1 MFVLIVYLKDK
12 LKEFFGRQSIAIEEM
27 ELYNM
32 EKRGISKLD
41 LKRRNRMQILRVIRE
56 SGPISRVDVAS
67 ALEITRAAVTIIT
80 NEMIEEGVLVEIG
93 EAPVNTEKLQ
103 KGRRKILIDINV
115 NSRFA
120 LGATVDEKE
129 VSIGLTNLNS
139 EILDKAS
146 MIIDD
151 RTTSKD
157 SINYIIETSNEMVE
171 NSALTKDKILG
182 LGVGVVPSM
191 WGKLKIFY
199 KDGVLDFTNFIDK
212 LSGGLDFEI
221 HCGNAIGLMAL
232 ASNDFRTQNGYQ
244 TNQAFIHNGNQV
256 NLAIINKNELSPDY
270 ISYTSTIE
278 KYIVCL
284 NGKQYEGYPN
294 GSVKAELSRT
304 AMLNSFYEIYSK
316 DKTPVLYELTEGDK
330 NKIDTE
336 KVFMSLMRGEESVKS
351 VVDDIISKYTVLI
364 NNLAISHFAKRIV
377 LHNFKLNEKQFDYV
391 KREMIRLVSEEIA
404 DRVVL
409 SKLEGKNNFL
419 GGCALIIQ
427 DNFYVRGGMQ

>member
-1 MFVLIVYLKDK
+1 
-12 LKEFFGRQSIAIEEM
+12 
-27 ELYNM
+27 M

-103 KGRRKILIDINV
+103 KGRRKILIDINI

-139 EILDKAS
+139 EVLDKAS
-146 MIIDD
+146 MVIDD

-157 SINYIIETSNEMVE
+157 IINYIIKTSNEMVE

-244 TNQAFIHNGNQV
+244 TNQVFIHNGNQV
-256 NLAIINKNELSPDY
+256 NLAIINKNELSADY
-270 ISYTSTIE
+270 VSYTSTIE

-284 NGKQYEGYPN
+284 NGKPYEGYPN

-304 AMLNSFYEIYSK
+304 AMLNAVYEIYSK
-316 DKTPVLYELTEGDK
+316 DKTPVLYDVTDGDK
-330 NKIDTE
+330 SKISMDT
-336 KVFMSLMRGEESVKS
+336 VFKALMSKEEPVKNL
-351 VVDDIISKYTVLI
+351 VDDIIAKYTILI

-377 LHNFKLNEKQFDYV
+377 LHNFKLDEKQFDYV
-391 KREMIRLVSEEIA
+391 KREMIRLVSEDIA

-409 SKLEGKNNFL
+409 SKLDGKNNFL

>member
-1 MFVLIVYLKDK
+1 
-12 LKEFFGRQSIAIEEM
+12 
-27 ELYNM
+27 
-32 EKRGISKLD
+32 
-41 LKRRNRMQILRVIRE
+41 
-56 SGPISRVDVAS
+56 
-67 ALEITRAAVTIIT
+67 
-80 NEMIEEGVLVEIG
+80 VEIG

-120 LGATVDEKE
+120 LGVTVDEKE

-146 MIIDD
+146 MVIDD

-157 SINYIIETSNEMVE
+157 IINYIIKTSNEMVE

-199 KDGVLDFTNFIDK
+199 KDGILDFTNFIDK

-270 ISYTSTIE
+270 ISYTNTIE
-278 KYIVCL
+278 KYIVCP
-284 NGKQYEGYPN
+284 NGKSYEGYPN

-304 AMLNSFYEIYSK
+304 AMLNAVYEIYSK
-316 DKTPVLYELTEGDK
+316 DKTPVLYDVTNGDK
-330 NKIDTE
+330 NNINMET
-336 KVFMSLMRGEESVKS
+336 VFKAVMSKEEPVKNL
-351 VVDDIISKYTVLI
+351 VDDIIAKYTVLI

-377 LHNFKLNEKQFDYV
+377 LHNFKLDEKQFDYV

-409 SKLEGKNNFL
+409 SKLDGKNNFL

>member
-1 MFVLIVYLKDK
+1 
-12 LKEFFGRQSIAIEEM
+12 
-27 ELYNM
+27 M

-139 EILDKAS
+139 EVLDKAS
-146 MIIDD
+146 MVIDD

-157 SINYIIETSNEMVE
+157 IINYIIKTSNEMVE

-212 LSGGLDFEI
+212 LSGGLNFEI

-256 NLAIINKNELSPDY
+256 NLAIINKNELSADY
-270 ISYTSTIE
+270 VSYTSTIE
-278 KYIVCL
+278 RYIVCP
-284 NGKQYEGYPN
+284 NGKSYEGYPN

-304 AMLNSFYEIYSK
+304 AMLNAFCEIYSK
-316 DKTPVLYELTEGDK
+316 DKTPVLYELTDGDK
-330 NKIDTE
+330 SAINTDN
-336 KVFMSLMRGEESVKS
+336 VFMALMRGEEPVKNL
-351 VVDDIISKYTVLI
+351 VDDLIAKYTVLI
-364 NNLAISHFAKRIV
+364 NNLSISHFAKKIV
-377 LHNFKLNEKQFDYV
+377 LHNFKLNEKQFDYC

-409 SKLEGKNNFL
+409 SKLDGKNNFL

>member
-1 MFVLIVYLKDK
+1 
-12 LKEFFGRQSIAIEEM
+12 
-27 ELYNM
+27 M

-93 EAPVNTEKLQ
+93 EAPINTEKLQ

-120 LGATVDEKE
+120 LGATVDGRE

-139 EILDKAS
+139 DILDKSS
-146 MIIDD
+146 MVIDE

-157 SINYIIETSNEMVE
+157 IINYIITTSNEMIE
-171 NSALTKDKILG
+171 NSCLTKDKILG

-199 KDGVLDFTNFIDK
+199 KDGVLDFNNFIDK
-212 LSGGLDFEI
+212 LSSGLNFEI
-221 HCGNAIGLMAL
+221 RCGNAIGLMAL
-232 ASNDFRTQNGYQ
+232 ANNDFRTQNGYQ

-256 NLAIINKNELSPDY
+256 NLAIINKNELSSDY
-270 ISYTSTIE
+270 ISYTSVIE
-278 KYIVCL
+278 KYIVCP
-284 NGKQYEGYPN
+284 NGKSYEGYPN

-304 AMLNSFYEIYSK
+304 AMLNSIFEIYSK

-330 NKIDTE
+330 SKITTDN
-336 KVFMSLMRGEESVKS
+336 VFMALMRGEEPIKNL
-351 VVDDIISKYTVLI
+351 VDDIIAKYTVLI
-364 NNLAISHFAKRIV
+364 NNLSISHFAKKIV
-377 LHNFKLNEKQFDYV
+377 LHNFKFNEKQFDYV

-427 DNFYVRGGMQ
+427 ENFYVRGGMH

>member
-1 MFVLIVYLKDK
+1 
-12 LKEFFGRQSIAIEEM
+12 
-27 ELYNM
+27 M

-129 VSIGLTNLNS
+129 VSVGLTNLDS
-139 EILDKAS
+139 EILDKSS
-146 MIIDD
+146 MIIDE

-157 SINYIIETSNEMVE
+157 IINYIIRTSREMMD
-171 NSALTKDKILG
+171 NSCLTKDNVLG

-199 KDGVLDFTNFIDK
+199 KDGVLDFGNFIEK
-212 LSGGLDFEI
+212 LKSGIDIDI

-232 ASNDFRTQNGYQ
+232 ANNDFRIQNGYQ
-244 TNQAFIHNGNQV
+244 TNQVFISHGNQV
-256 NLAIINKNELSPDY
+256 NLAVVNKNELSSDY
-270 ISYTSTIE
+270 LSYTSTIE
-278 KYIVCL
+278 KYIVAPD
-284 NGKQYEGYPN
+284 GKSYEGYPN
-294 GSVKAELSRT
+294 GSVKAELSKN
-304 AMLNSFYEIYSK
+304 AMLNAFCEIYSK
-316 DKTPVLYELTEGDK
+316 EKTPVLYEITEGDK
-330 NKIDTE
+330 GKINTDS
-336 KVFMSLMRGEESVKS
+336 VFMALMRGEEAVKNL
-351 VVDDIISKYTVLI
+351 VDDIIAKYTVLV
-364 NNLAISHFAKRIV
+364 NNLSVSHFAKKIV
-377 LHNFKLNEKQFDYV
+377 LHNFRLSEKQFDYI

-409 SKLEGKNNFL
+409 SRLDGKNNFL

-427 DNFYVRGGMQ
+427 DNFYIRGGMQ

>member
-1 MFVLIVYLKDK
+1 
-12 LKEFFGRQSIAIEEM
+12 
-27 ELYNM
+27 M

-41 LKRRNRMQILRVIRE
+41 LKRRNRMQILRIIRE
-56 SGPISRVDVAS
+56 YGPISRVDVAS

-129 VSIGLTNLNS
+129 VTVGLTNLNS
-139 EILDKAS
+139 DVLDKSS
-146 MIIDD
+146 MEIDD

-157 SINYIIETSNEMVE
+157 IINYIIKASNTMIE

-199 KDGVLDFTNFIDK
+199 KDGVLDFNSFIEK
-212 LSGGLDFEI
+212 LSSGLEVDI
-221 HCGNAIGLMAL
+221 RCGNAIGLMAL
-232 ASNDFRTQNGYQ
+232 ASNDFKAQNGYQ
-244 TNQAFIHNGNQV
+244 TNTAFLHNGNQV
-256 NLAIINKNELSPDY
+256 NLAIVNKNELSSDY
-270 ISYTSTIE
+270 IYYTSMIE
-278 KYIVCL
+278 KYIVAP
-284 NGKQYEGYPN
+284 NGKELDGYPN
-294 GSVKAELSRT
+294 GSVRAELSKS
-304 AMLNSFYEIYSK
+304 AMLSAVSSLCSA
-316 DKTPVLYELTEGDK
+316 DRTPVLWDIIKGDK
-330 NKIDTE
+330 KNISVDA
-336 KVFMSLMRGEESVKS
+336 VFNAIVRGEETVKNL
-351 VVDDIISKYTVLI
+351 VDDIIAKYAVLI
-364 NNLAISHFAKRIV
+364 NNIAVSHFAKKIV
-377 LHNFKLNEKQFDYV
+377 LHNYKLSEKQFEYV
-391 KREMIRLVSEEIA
+391 KRVMVRLINEDIA

-409 SKLEGKNNFL
+409 SKLDGKNNFL

-427 DNFYVRGGMQ
+427 DGFYNKGGLL

>member
-1 MFVLIVYLKDK
+1 
-12 LKEFFGRQSIAIEEM
+12 
-27 ELYNM
+27 M

-93 EAPVNTEKLQ
+93 EAPVNAEKLQ

-115 NSRFA
+115 NSKFA

-139 EILDKAS
+139 DILDKSS
-146 MIIDD
+146 MIIDE

-157 SINYIIETSNEMVE
+157 IISFIIQKSNEMME
-171 NSALTKDKILG
+171 NSCLTKDKVLG
-182 LGVGVVPSM
+182 IGIGVVPSM

-199 KDGVLDFTNFIDK
+199 KDGELDFSNFIDK
-212 LSGGLDFEI
+212 VSSGVDI
-221 HCGNAIGLMAL
+221 DVHCGNAIGLMAL
-232 ASNDFRTQNGYQ
+232 ASNDFRGINGYQ
-244 TNQAFIHNGNQV
+244 INQAFLHNGNQV
-256 NLAIINKNELSPDY
+256 NLAIINKNELCSDY
-270 ISYTSTIE
+270 LSYTSTIE
-278 KYIVCL
+278 RYIV
-284 NGKQYEGYPN
+284 NPGGKSYEGYPD
-294 GSVKAELSRT
+294 GSVKAEISRT
-304 AMLNSFYEIYSK
+304 AVLNALNEIYSK
-316 DKTPVLYELTEGDK
+316 EKTPILFELTEGDK
-330 NKIDTE
+330 SNINTDN
-336 KVFMSLMRGEESVKS
+336 VFMALMRGEEPVKNL
-351 VVDDIISKYTVLI
+351 VDDVIAKYTVLI

-377 LHNFKLNEKQFDYV
+377 LHNYKLNEKQFDYV

-409 SKLEGKNNFL
+409 SKLEGRNNFV

-427 DNFYVRGGMQ
+427 DNFYTRGGMQ

>member
-1 MFVLIVYLKDK
+1 VFVLIVYLKNK

-157 SINYIIETSNEMVE
+157 IINYIIKTSNEMVE

-278 KYIVCL
+278 KYIVCP

>member
-1 MFVLIVYLKDK
+1 
-12 LKEFFGRQSIAIEEM
+12 
-27 ELYNM
+27 M

-80 NEMIEEGVLVEIG
+80 NEMIEEGVLIEIG
-93 EAPVNTEKLQ
+93 EAPINTEKLQ

-139 EILDKAS
+139 EILDKSS
-146 MIIDD
+146 MIIDE

-157 SINYIIETSNEMVE
+157 IINYIIKTSNEMIE
-171 NSALTKDKILG
+171 NSCLTKDKVLG

-191 WGKLKIFY
+191 WGKLKIFF
-199 KDGVLDFTNFIDK
+199 KDGVLDFSNFIEK
-212 LSGGLDFEI
+212 LSSGLGIEI

-232 ASNDFRTQNGYQ
+232 ANNDFRTQNGYQ
-244 TNQAFIHNGNQV
+244 TNQAFIYNGNQV
-256 NLAIINKNELSPDY
+256 NLAIVNKNELSSDY
-270 ISYTSTIE
+270 VSYTSTIE
-278 KYIVCL
+278 KYIVCPD
-284 NGKQYEGYPN
+284 GKQYEGYPN
-294 GSVKAELSRT
+294 GSVKAELSRS
-304 AMLNSFYEIYSK
+304 AMLNAFYEIYSK
-316 DKTPVLYELTEGDK
+316 DKTPVLYELTDGDK
-330 NKIDTE
+330 TKINTE
-336 KVFMSLMRGEESVKS
+336 TVFMALNEEPVKNL
-351 VVDDIISKYTVLI
+351 VDSIIAKYTILI
-364 NNLAISHFAKRIV
+364 NNLSISHFAKKVV

-409 SKLEGKNNFL
+409 SKLDGKNNFL

-427 DNFYVRGGMQ
+427 DNFYTKGGMV

>member
-1 MFVLIVYLKDK
+1 
-12 LKEFFGRQSIAIEEM
+12 
-27 ELYNM
+27 M

-146 MIIDD
+146 MVIDD

-157 SINYIIETSNEMVE
+157 IINYIIKTSNEMVE

-256 NLAIINKNELSPDY
+256 NLAIINKNELSSDY
-270 ISYTSTIE
+270 VSYTSTIE
-278 KYIVCL
+278 KYIVCP
-284 NGKQYEGYPN
+284 NGKSYEGYPN

-304 AMLNSFYEIYSK
+304 AMLNAVYEIYSK
-316 DKTPVLYELTEGDK
+316 EKTPVLYDVTNGDK
-330 NKIDTE
+330 NNINMDT
-336 KVFMSLMRGEESVKS
+336 VFKAVMSKEEPVKNL
-351 VVDDIISKYTVLI
+351 VDDIIAKYTVLI

-377 LHNFKLNEKQFDYV
+377 LHNFKLDEKQFDYV

-409 SKLEGKNNFL
+409 SKLDGKNNFL

>member
-1 MFVLIVYLKDK
+1 
-12 LKEFFGRQSIAIEEM
+12 
-27 ELYNM
+27 M

-56 SGPISRVDVAS
+56 TGPISRVDVAS

-115 NSRFA
+115 NSKFA

-129 VSIGLTNLNS
+129 VSIGLTNLNA
-139 EILDKAS
+139 EVLDKAS
-146 MIIDD
+146 MVIDE

-157 SINYIIETSNEMVE
+157 IISFIIQKSNEMMA
-171 NSALTKDKILG
+171 NSCLTKDKVLG
-182 LGVGVVPSM
+182 IGIGVVPSM

-199 KDGVLDFTNFIDK
+199 KDGELDFSNFIDK
-212 LSGGLDFEI
+212 VSSGVDI
-221 HCGNAIGLMAL
+221 DVQCGNAIGLLAL

-256 NLAIINKNELSPDY
+256 NLAIINKNELSADY
-270 ISYTSTIE
+270 VSYTSTIE
-278 KYIVCL
+278 KYIVCP
-284 NGKQYEGYPN
+284 NGKSYEGYPN

-304 AMLNSFYEIYSK
+304 AMLNAVYEIYSRE
-316 DKTPVLYELTEGDK
+316 KTPVLYDVTNGDK
-330 NKIDTE
+330 NNINMET
-336 KVFMSLMRGEESVKS
+336 VFKAVMSKEEPVKNL
-351 VVDDIISKYTVLI
+351 VDDIIAKYTVLI

-377 LHNFKLNEKQFDYV
+377 LHNFKLDEKQFDYV

-409 SKLEGKNNFL
+409 SKLDGKNNFL
-419 GGCALIIQ
+419 GGCALIFQ

>member
-1 MFVLIVYLKDK
+1 
-12 LKEFFGRQSIAIEEM
+12 
-27 ELYNM
+27 M

-93 EAPVNTEKLQ
+93 EAPINTEKLQ

-120 LGATVDEKE
+120 LGATVDERE

-139 EILDKAS
+139 DILDKSS
-146 MIIDD
+146 MVIDE

-157 SINYIIETSNEMVE
+157 IINYIITTSNEMIE
-171 NSALTKDKILG
+171 NSCLTKDKILG

-199 KDGVLDFTNFIDK
+199 KDGVLDFNNFIDK
-212 LSGGLDFEI
+212 LSSGLNFEI
-221 HCGNAIGLMAL
+221 RCGNAIGLMAL
-232 ASNDFRTQNGYQ
+232 ANNDFRTQNGYQ

-256 NLAIINKNELSPDY
+256 NLAIINKNELSSDY
-270 ISYTSTIE
+270 ISYTSVIE
-278 KYIVCL
+278 KYIVCP
-284 NGKQYEGYPN
+284 NGKSYEGYPN

-304 AMLNSFYEIYSK
+304 AMLNSIFEIYSK

-330 NKIDTE
+330 SKITTDN
-336 KVFMSLMRGEESVKS
+336 VFMALMRGEEPIKNL
-351 VVDDIISKYTVLI
+351 VDDIIAKYTVLI
-364 NNLAISHFAKRIV
+364 NNLSISHFAKKIV
-377 LHNFKLNEKQFDYV
+377 LHNFKFNEKQFDYV

-427 DNFYVRGGMQ
+427 ENFYVRGGMH

>member
-1 MFVLIVYLKDK
+1 
-12 LKEFFGRQSIAIEEM
+12 
-27 ELYNM
+27 M

-103 KGRRKILIDINV
+103 KGRRKNLIDINV

-120 LGATVDEKE
+120 LGANVDEKE

-146 MIIDD
+146 MVIDD

-157 SINYIIETSNEMVE
+157 IINYIIKTSNEMVE

-256 NLAIINKNELSPDY
+256 NLAIINKNELSADY
-270 ISYTSTIE
+270 VSYTSTIE
-278 KYIVCL
+278 KYIVCP
-284 NGKQYEGYPN
+284 NGKSYEGYPN

-304 AMLNSFYEIYSK
+304 AMLNAVYEIYSRE
-316 DKTPVLYELTEGDK
+316 KTPVLYDVTNGDK
-330 NKIDTE
+330 NNINMET
-336 KVFMSLMRGEESVKS
+336 VFKAVMSKEEPVKNL
-351 VVDDIISKYTVLI
+351 VDDIIAKYTVLI

-377 LHNFKLNEKQFDYV
+377 LHNFKLDEKQFDYV

-409 SKLEGKNNFL
+409 SKLDGKNNFL

>member
-1 MFVLIVYLKDK
+1 MPDK
-12 LKEFFGRQSIAIEEM
+12 TKEWSMI
-27 ELYNM
+27 NM

-93 EAPVNTEKLQ
+93 EAPINTEKLQ

-120 LGATVDEKE
+120 LGATVDERE
-129 VSIGLTNLNS
+129 VTVGLTNLNS
-139 EILDKAS
+139 EVLDKAS
-146 MIIDD
+146 MVIDD

-157 SINYIIETSNEMVE
+157 IINYIIKSCNEMVA
-171 NSALTKDKILG
+171 NSCLTKDKILG
-182 LGVGVVPSM
+182 LGVGIVPTM

-199 KDGVLDFTNFIDK
+199 KDGVLDFTNFIEK
-212 LSGGLDFEI
+212 LSAGLSYDI

-232 ASNDFRTQNGYQ
+232 ANNEFKTQNGYQ
-244 TNQAFIHNGNQV
+244 TNQAFVHNGNQV
-256 NLAIINKNELSPDY
+256 NLAIIEKNELSSDY
-270 ISYTSTIE
+270 ISYTSMIE
-278 KYIVCL
+278 RYIVNP
-284 NGKQYEGYPN
+284 NGKAYEGYPN

-304 AMLNSFYEIYSK
+304 AMLGAFYDIYSK
-316 DKTPVLYELTEGDK
+316 EKTPVLFELTEGDK
-330 NKIDTE
+330 SKINTDN
-336 KVFMSLMRGEESVKS
+336 VFMALMRGEESVKQ
-351 VVDDIISKYTVLI
+351 VVDDIIDKYTVLV
-364 NNLAISHFAKRIV
+364 NNLAISHFAKKIV
-377 LHNFKLNEKQFDYV
+377 LHNFNLNEKQFDYV
-391 KREMIRLVSEEIA
+391 KREMIRLVSVEIA

-419 GGCALIIQ
+419 GGCSLIIQ
-427 DNFYVRGGMQ
+427 DNFYVKGGMQ

>member
-1 MFVLIVYLKDK
+1 
-12 LKEFFGRQSIAIEEM
+12 
-27 ELYNM
+27 M

-67 ALEITRAAVTIIT
+67 ALKITRAAVTIIT

-93 EAPVNTEKLQ
+93 EAPINTEKLQ

-139 EILDKAS
+139 DVLDKSS
-146 MIIDD
+146 MVIDD

-157 SINYIIETSNEMVE
+157 IINYIIKTSNEMVE
-171 NSALTKDKILG
+171 NSCLTKDKILG

-199 KDGVLDFTNFIDK
+199 KDGVLDFSSFIDK
-212 LSGGLDFEI
+212 LSGGLDFDI
-221 HCGNAIGLMAL
+221 RCGNAIGLMAL
-232 ASNDFRTQNGYQ
+232 ASNDYKVQNGYQ
-244 TNQAFIHNGNQV
+244 TNTAFIHNGNQV
-256 NLAIINKNELSPDY
+256 NLAIINKNELSSDY
-270 ISYTSTIE
+270 YSYTSMIE
-278 KYIVCL
+278 KYIVCP
-284 NGKQYEGYPN
+284 NGKQYEGYPR

-304 AMLNSFYEIYSK
+304 AMVNAINEIYSK
-316 DKTPVLYELTEGDK
+316 DNTPVLFELTEGDK
-330 NKIDTE
+330 NNITVDN
-336 KVFMSLMRGEESVKS
+336 VFMALARGEEPVKKL
-351 VVDDIISKYTVLI
+351 VDDIIAKYTVLL
-364 NNLAISHFAKRIV
+364 NNLAISHFAKKII
-377 LHNFKLNEKQFDYV
+377 LHNFKLTEKQFDYV
-391 KREMIRLVSEEIA
+391 KREMILLVSEDIA

-409 SKLEGKNNFL
+409 SRLEGKNNFL
-419 GGCALIIQ
+419 GGCSLIIQ
-427 DNFYVRGGMQ
+427 ENFFIKGGMR